1 MMFRFRLA
9 CSFCGRKAA
18 DVNKL
23 VAGRSAYI
31 CDRCAEQ
38 SVRIME
44 GSGDLRPGA
53 QRPGWLERMLETL
66 RHRLHRRRAQGR
78 SGKYRLNLSVLG
90 AKLQTSR

>member
-1 MMFRFRLA
+1 MMLRFRLA

-44 GSGDLRPGA
+44 ASGDPRPGALRPGWFGRIVETFRHIVHQLRVLTHTPVRQVEGIA
-53 QRPGWLERMLETL
+53 LPGR
-66 RHRLHRRRAQGR
+66 Q
-78 SGKYRLNLSVLG
+78 
-90 AKLQTSR
+90 